1 MQFQKWILGS
11 RSPRRRELLM
21 QLVPESAIEVVP
33 PLNPEEAGFEGL
45 HDLSSIKEQLAEI
58 CLAKNEDVFAQSCNG
73 DLRQVLLLTSDTI
86 VVVERQPGHFVVLGQ
101 PPTGSGWELA
111 VRDWFENDFAG
122 KTHRVITGLCLRSST
137 GIQTEFCET
146 LVTFHERSHVLKHLD
161 WYLSTGESL
170 GKAGGYAVQGA
181 GSIFVKRIEGSLTNV
196 VGLPLENLL
205 PLVS

>member
-45 HDLSSIKEQLAEI
+45 YDLVSIKERLAEI
-58 CLAKNEDVFAQSCNG
+58 CRDKNEDVFAQLSDG
-73 DLRQVLLLTSDTI
+73 GMHQALFLTSDTI
-86 VVVERQPGHFVVLGQ
+86 IVVERQPGHFVVLGQ
-101 PPTGSGWELA
+101 PPATPGWEQV
-111 VRDWFENDFAG
+111 VRDWFENDYAG
-122 KTHRVITGLCLRSST
+122 KTHQVITGLCLRSSS
-137 GIQTEFCET
+137 GIQVEFCHT
-146 LVTFHERSHVLKHLD
+146 LVTFHERAHVLKHLD
-161 WYLSTGESL
+161 WYLATGESR